1 MEITS
6 MSTRLRL
13 LAATLG
19 GTVLLLGSLLSAV
32 APVAAASS
40 STTSGPCAA
49 AAATYKASENLANGI
64 ALGDCMINE
73 RLTFLGNLSTQMAK
87 HTSLTSGD
95 LAALSGIDSA
105 DTIGLTSLE
114 TTLDHESSLASVQS
128 DLMAIVK
135 DYRVYLLFARQVT
148 LVEGADAVVATQAH
162 FTTLSGKLQ
171 NRINAAA
178 AKGKNTS
185 AASAQLADMNSA
197 VSRAM
202 TDVSGLS
209 SALLLLTPTAYNAG
223 SAKSVLSHAR
233 NAILRARAQ
242 LLDARG
248 DALRVVADL
257 R

>member
-1 MEITS
+1 

-19 GTVLLLGSLLSAV
+19 GSILLLGSLLGAV

-49 AAATYKASENLANGI
+49 LQATYKASETVANGI
-64 ALGDCMINE
+64 ALGNCMISE
-73 RLTFLGNLSTQMAK
+73 RLTFLGNESTQMAK

-95 LAALSGIDSA
+95 LAALSTIDSA
-105 DTIGLTSLE
+105 DTSGLTSLQ
-114 TTLDHESSLASVQS
+114 TTLDGESSLTGVQS
-128 DLMAIVK
+128 DLANIVK
-135 DYRVYLLFARQVT
+135 EYRVYVLFARQVT
-148 LVEGADAVVATQAH
+148 LVEGADAVSATQAH
-162 FTTLSGKLQ
+162 FTTLSTKLQ
-171 NRINAAA
+171 DRINTAA
-178 AKGKNTS
+178 AKGKNTT

-209 SALLLLTPTAYNAG
+209 SELLALTPSEYNAG

-233 NAILRARAQ
+233 TAVLRARAQ
-242 LLDARG
+242 LLDARA

>member
-1 MEITS
+1 

-19 GTVLLLGSLLSAV
+19 GSVLLLGSLLGAV
-32 APVAAASS
+32 APVAAASN
-40 STTSGPCAA
+40 STTSGPCAT
-49 AAATYKASENLANGI
+49 AAATYKASETVANGI
-64 ALGDCMINE
+64 ALGDCMIKE

-87 HTSLTSGD
+87 HTSLGADQS
-95 LAALSGIDSA
+95 ALSAILTA
-105 DTIGLTSLE
+105 DEGGLTTLQ
-114 TTLDHESSLASVQS
+114 TTLDNESSLTNVQS
-128 DLMAIVK
+128 DLVAIVK

-148 LVEGADAVVATQAH
+148 LVEGADAVSATQAH
-162 FTTLSGKLQ
+162 FTTLSRKLQ
-171 NRINAAA
+171 DRINTAA

-202 TDVSGLS
+202 TDVTGLS
-209 SALLLLTPTAYNAG
+209 STLLALTPSEYNAG

-233 NAILRARAQ
+233 TAVLRARAQ

>member
-1 MEITS
+1 

-19 GTVLLLGSLLSAV
+19 GTVLLLGSLLGAV

-49 AAATYKASENLANGI
+49 AAATYKASETVVNGK
-64 ALGDCMINE
+64 ALGDCMISE
-73 RLTFLGNLSTQMAK
+73 RLTFLGNLNTQIAK
-87 HTSLTSGD
+87 HESLTSGD
-95 LAALSGIDSA
+95 LAALSTIDSA
-105 DTIGLTSLE
+105 DTSGLTSLE
-114 TTLDHESSLASVQS
+114 TTLDDESLLTSVQS
-128 DLMAIVK
+128 DLVAIVK
-135 DYRVYLLFARQVT
+135 DYRVYVLFARQVT
-148 LVEGADAVVATQAH
+148 LVEGADAVNATQAH
-162 FTTLSGKLQ
+162 FTTLSTKLQ
-171 NRINAAA
+171 NRIDAAA

-197 VSRAM
+197 VSQAM
-202 TDVSGLS
+202 TDVAGLS
-209 SALLLLTPTAYNAG
+209 SELLALTPSDYNAG

-233 NAILRARAQ
+233 AAILQARAQ
-242 LLDARG
+242 LLDARA

>member
-1 MEITS
+1 

-87 HTSLTSGD
+87 HTSLASGD

-128 DLMAIVK
+128 DLVAIVK

-148 LVEGADAVVATQAH
+148 LVEGADAVSATQGH
-162 FTTLSGKLQ
+162 FTTLNTKLLA
-171 NRINAAA
+171 RIDAAA

-209 SALLLLTPTAYNAG
+209 SALLALTPSEYNAG
-223 SAKSVLSHAR
+223 SAKSALSHAR
-233 NAILRARAQ
+233 TAVLRARAQ